1 LHQGTYTRY
10 KIACQ
15 VLFDDEGTV
24 KKKSEIS
31 QEIEKL
37 RKSLGMNQAQ
47 FAAGIDASQA
57 AVSLWET
64 GEGEPSGETCL
75 KLGNLAPFP
84 LQLWFWEQAGLDM
97 QKLSEAATELAK
109 TAMKDLIAPDVK
121 FFAIKPHPEAVEGDR
136 PELILPASVI
146 PNPPSTS
153 FLVIDQKFAGSGF
166 TPGDIVVVESS
177 RGDVA
182 DLVTF
187 ESRILLVQFGPRSET
202 GNPYWPE
209 GFFLGR
215 FRIRGHGEDPLV
227 YVASIGPANDL
238 DPRWSFYSQEGK
250 YLLGSWRHPGISK
263 EPAQGSPREQISAE
277 IGKIDARLREIAEE
291 GYKLASTRYQTEE
304 EVELEK
310 AAADAGNR
318 LRHEE
323 ERERKAAEED
333 AKEQGPH
340 SVRLKPGC
348 RILGWVIAWFP
359 APPEKK

>member
-1 LHQGTYTRY
+1 M
-10 KIACQ
+10 
-15 VLFDDEGTV
+15 V
-24 KKKSEIS
+24 KKKSQIA

-84 LQLWFWEQAGLDM
+84 LRLWFWEQAGLDM
-97 QKLSEAATELAK
+97 QKLSEAAIELAK
-109 TAMKDLIAPDVK
+109 TAMKDLVAPDVR
-121 FFAIKPHPEAVEGDR
+121 FFAIKPHPEAAEGDR
-136 PELILPASVI
+136 RELILPASVV

-153 FLVIDQKFAGSGF
+153 FLVVNQKLAGSGF
-166 TPGDIVVVESS
+166 APGDIVVIESS
-177 RGDVA
+177 RGDIA

-187 ESRILLVQFGPRSET
+187 ENRIVLAEFGPRSET
-202 GNPYWPE
+202 GDPYWPE

-215 FRIRGHGEDPLV
+215 FRIRRHGQDALV

-238 DPRWSFYSQEGK
+238 DPRWSLYSQEGK

-263 EPAQGSPREQISAE
+263 EPVHGSPREQVFAE

-291 GYKLASTRYQTEE
+291 GYKRGSTRYITPEE
-304 EVELEK
+304 DELKK
-310 AAADAGNR
+310 ASTYAGNR
-318 LRHEE
+318 LRDEE
-323 ERERKAAEED
+323 QRERKAAEED

-348 RILGWVIAWFP
+348 RILGYVIAWFP